1 MNQQKRPNIIVF
13 MTDHQ
18 RGDTILADSPVKTPN
33 LDRFRSQAVTFS
45 NTWCPSPPLLPQ
57 PRHLFHRTVSFPA
70 RGVEQCGREQRF
82 VPRPL

>member
-45 NTWCPSPPLLPQ
+45 NAWCPSPHCCPSRATFSPDCILPS
-57 PRHLFHRTVSFPA
+57 T
-70 RGVEQCGREQRF
+70 GCGTMWT
-82 VPRPL
+82 

>member
-18 RGDTILADSPVKTPN
+18 RGDTILADSPVKTP
-33 LDRFRSQAVTFS
+33 
-45 NTWCPSPPLLPQ
+45 TWTGSAAKPSPFPMPGAIPPLLPQ

>member
-1 MNQQKRPNIIVF
+1 MNQEKRPNIIVF

-45 NTWCPSPPLLPQ
+45 NAWCHPPTAAPAAPPFSPDCILPS
-57 PRHLFHRTVSFPA
+57 T
-70 RGVEQCGREQRF
+70 GCGTMWT
-82 VPRPL
+82 

>member
-33 LDRFRSQAVTFS
+33 LYRFRSQAS
-45 NTWCPSPPLLPQ
+45 N
-57 PRHLFHRTVSFPA
+57 A
-70 RGVEQCGREQRF
+70 
-82 VPRPL
+82 